1 MTSLT
6 SLINIYFCTPVTNFW
21 HLNQIPHQEKL
32 FVKVV
37 LFKLHDSLQ
46 YFKDFILENASKISV
61 SIGQT
66 RNIFYR
72 QLEVDQSFLD
82 LPKTSSSVIS

>member
-1 MTSLT
+1 M
-6 SLINIYFCTPVTNFW
+6 
-21 HLNQIPHQEKL
+21 
-32 FVKVV
+32 
-37 LFKLHDSLQ
+37 
-46 YFKDFILENASKISV
+46 DFILENASKISV